1 MSKEKLHSGIFVIV
15 MALMLFISSPFMI
28 KNHILKHNTESKEE
42 GEELGAPDD
51 EVELDE
57 AFLTDNT
64 ETGQEPV
71 IEETGNEPV
80 DNTDITSS
88 NTNEEVVSNS
98 NSNTTSSSNIT
109 SNKTTTSNKTSNT
122 TGNKPVTSNKTT
134 TTNTGKTNK
143 VKNPGMTY
151 TGFTSVDSSYFA
163 DALFIGDSRTV
174 GLRDYGNIKNASWFC
189 DVGMSSYNI
198 NSKKL
203 SVKGVG
209 TVSLDQLLAKKK
221 YSKVY
226 IMLGINEVGY
236 GLNQTANKYAGIV
249 KKVRAAYPDAIIYI
263 EANLH
268 VSKRKNDTDKY
279 INNDRLNNLNGL
291 MSRLANNTNTFY
303 IDINEYF
310 DDANGNLK
318 SGYTSDGVH
327 PYAKYYAA
335 WTNWIM
341 KHAVQI

>member
-15 MALMLFISSPFMI
+15 MALMLFVSSPFMI

-51 EVELDE
+51 EVELDP
-57 AFLTDNT
+57 AFLNDNA
-64 ETGQEPV
+64 ETGNKPV
-71 IEETGNEPV
+71 IEETGNKPV
-80 DNTDITSS
+80 DDSNNNTS
-88 NTNEEVVSNS
+88 NTTNEVVSNS
-98 NSNTTSSSNIT
+98 NSNITSNTPTTSNTT
-109 SNKTTTSNKTSNT
+109 SNKTGNKPVNSNKTSNT
-122 TGNKPVTSNKTT
+122 
-134 TTNTGKTNK
+134 NTGKTNT

-151 TGFTSVDSSYFA
+151 TGFTSVSSSYFA

-198 NSKKL
+198 NNKKL

-236 GLNQTANKYAGIV
+236 GLNQTANKYASII
-249 KKVRAAYPDAIIYI
+249 KKIRNAYPDAIIYI

-268 VSKRKNDTDKY
+268 VSKHKNDTDKY
-279 INNDRLNNLNGL
+279 INNDRLNNLNSL

-310 DDANGNLK
+310 DDSNGNLK